1 MEIDEVLSTVNSLSG
16 HIPEVLSLDSWNIDS
31 DVLKHYSDLI
41 SLRHSLHQQPELLYD
56 LPITRTIVLD
66 YLSTFPIEVLDTV
79 GQSGIV
85 AQIIGEGPCVLFR
98 ADMDALSITETTSC
112 EFKSKI
118 QGRMHACGH
127 DGHMAMLLVAAKVL
141 FEKRHLIRGSIKFV
155 FQPAEEG
162 GHGSKAMIEDQV
174 HPVLKN
180 PEVDQVFGVHISN
193 GVTLGN
199 FIASLKYASCN
210 SDYFSIDVIGK
221 GGHASA
227 PYLTR
232 DPIIAGTHLV
242 MALQTIV
249 SRNIEPYR
257 QAVLSVT
264 MINSGEVFNAIPDRC
279 TINGT
284 IRTFENESKDLIE
297 TRILELCSGIEKGF
311 NCKVECEFTHYYNPT
326 VNTEDS
332 VALTAEAFRKV
343 CPESHHG
350 TVAPMIAEDFYH
362 FTDAKPGCFMMLG
375 TGTDDKNSP
384 LHSSSFD
391 FDERAMLIGCSY
403 WVELAKLLFKEKV

>member
-1 MEIDEVLSTVNSLSG
+1 METGEVLSTGKTQPVT
-16 HIPEVLSLDSWNIDS
+16 IPEQLSLESWSIDP
-31 DVLKHYSDLI
+31 DVMNLYSDLI

-56 LPITRTIVLD
+56 LPMTRAIVLD
-66 YLSTFPIEVLDTV
+66 YLSTFPIQVLHTV

-85 AQIIGEGPCVLFR
+85 AQIVGDGPCVLFR
-98 ADMDALSITETTSC
+98 ADMDALSISETTNC

-118 QGRMHACGH
+118 SGRMHACGH

-141 FEKRHLIRGSIKFV
+141 FNRRHLIKGSIKFV

-162 GHGSKAMIEDQV
+162 GHGAKAMIDDCV

-180 PEVDQVFGVHISN
+180 PDVDQVFGVHISN
-193 GVTLGN
+193 DVTIGN
-199 FIASLKYASCN
+199 FTASLKYASCN

-284 IRTFENESKDLIE
+284 IRTFEIESKDLIE

-311 NCKVECEFTHYYNPT
+311 NCKVECKFTHYYNPT
-326 VNTEDS
+326 VNNKDS
-332 VALTAEAFRKV
+332 VALTVEAFRKV
-343 CPESHHG
+343 CPESLHG
-350 TVAPMIAEDFYH
+350 TIAPMIAEDFFH
-362 FTDAKPGCFMMLG
+362 FTDAKAGCFMMLG
-375 TGTDDKNSP
+375 TGTEDKNSP

-391 FDERAMLIGCSY
+391 FDERALLIGCSY
-403 WVELAKLLFKEKV
+403 WVELAKCLFRE

>member
-1 MEIDEVLSTVNSLSG
+1 MDLPG
-16 HIPEVLSLDSWNIDS
+16 CNID
-31 DVLKHYSDLI
+31 LKVQENYSDL
-41 SLRHSLHQQPELLYD
+41 LRLRREMHENPELLYD
-56 LPITRTIVLD
+56 LPKTREIILN
-66 YLSTFPIEVLDTV
+66 YLSGLDIEVLPVV
-79 GQSGIV
+79 GESGIV
-85 AQIIGEGPCVLFR
+85 AQITGEGPCILFR
-98 ADMDALSITETTSC
+98 ADMDALSISETTSSP
-112 EFKSKI
+112 FKSKT

-141 FEKRHLIRGSIKFV
+141 AQERASLRGSVKFV

-162 GHGSKAMIEDQV
+162 GHGSKAMIQDLDY
-174 HPVLKN
+174 PVLKN
-180 PEVDQVFGVHISN
+180 PEVQQVFGIHITN
-193 GVTLGN
+193 GVALGD
-199 FIASLKYASCN
+199 FVASPKYASCN
-210 SDYFSIDVIGK
+210 SDYFFIDVVGK

-264 MINSGEVFNAIPDRC
+264 MLNSGEVFNAIPDKC

-297 TRILELCSGIEKGF
+297 KRILDLCAGIESGF
-311 NCKVECEFTHYYNPT
+311 NCQVNCKFTHYYNPT
-326 VNTEDS
+326 INNPES
-332 VALTAEAFRKV
+332 VQRTVEAFRKV
-343 CPESHHG
+343 CPNSNHG
-350 TVAPMIAEDFYH
+350 TISPMIAEDFFY
-362 FTDAKPGCFMMLG
+362 FTDEKPGCFMMLG
-375 TGTDDKNSP
+375 TGTDQLSQP

-391 FDERAMLIGCSY
+391 FDERGLLIGASY
-403 WVELAKLLFKEKV
+403 WVQLAKDILK